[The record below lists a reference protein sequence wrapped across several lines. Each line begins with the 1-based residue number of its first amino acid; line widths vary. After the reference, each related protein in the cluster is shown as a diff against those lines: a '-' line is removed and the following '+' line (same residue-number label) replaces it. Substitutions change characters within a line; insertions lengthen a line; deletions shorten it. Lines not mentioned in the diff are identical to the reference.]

1 MTTNDIEYTTSH
13 RRTVLM
19 CVAAVLLVAV
29 GIGGLSFVSAGAANA
44 APTVHLS
51 VGDRII
57 AKPGEMLAGC
67 NVGEIDEEAHT
78 ATTAG
83 HCFKTNDP
91 VYSANGVYIGKT
103 IESSGDWM
111 KEVDTRFSDYSI
123 FELAPNV
130 VLGNDLGISG
140 TAAPQIGERVW
151 KHGHGL
157 GIDNVEAD
165 GVIVQVNPEAIV
177 IRNMAI
183 ASFDSGAPIY
193 VIRGGRKFVVGVASG
208 ATNWI
213 DAGLNHLKAAKLFPH
228 AGLSV
233 ATNITSVPR

>member
-1 MTTNDIEYTTSH
+1 MATNDIEYTTSH
-13 RRTVLM
+13 RRTRWFV
-19 CVAAVLLVAV
+19 V
-29 GIGGLSFVSAGAANA
+29 GAILAIVFGIVGLGMVTASAANA

-57 AKPGEMLAGC
+57 AKPGEIAGC
-67 NVGEIDEEAHT
+67 NVGEIKKEQRT

-83 HCFKTNDP
+83 HCFRTNAP
-91 VYSANGVYIGKT
+91 VYSANGVYIGKA

-111 KEVDTRFSDYSI
+111 KEVSTRFSDYSI
-123 FELAPNV
+123 IQLSSNV

-140 TAAPQIGERVW
+140 TAAPQVGERVW

-157 GIDNVEAD
+157 GIDNIEAD

-177 IRNMAI
+177 IRNMAV
-183 ASFDSGAPIY
+183 ASFDSGSPIY
-193 VIRGGRKFVVGVASG
+193 VIRGGKKFIVGVASG
-208 ATNWI
+208 ATNVV
-213 DAGLNHLKAAKLFPH
+213 DAALNHLKAANLSPY